1 MPSSADCPALAR
13 RLRHE
18 APTHISW
25 LQLQTGA
32 LAPWHE
38 PPSPIPHMSPPQ
50 RPPSQNLSVT
60 NAANSRLE
68 SFLFP
73 SAIFEQRNQ
82 RSNVCPS
89 EQQSYDKHPQ
99 TPPCA
104 APKFKRIYL
113 PAGSDWFNFW
123 TNERFHGGQRMIVSA
138 PIETIPVFVR
148 AGSIL
153 SLCASVQ

>member
-32 LAPWHE
+32 QAPWHE
-38 PPSPIPHMSPPQ
+38 PPSPIPHMSPHQ

-73 SAIFEQRNQ
+73 STIFEQRNQ

-104 APKFKRIYL
+104 APKSKRKTCLL
-113 PAGSDWFNFW
+113 PAPTAPAVSSDISAVLP
-123 TNERFHGGQRMIVSA
+123 ERTRAKYSLNPFRMTIIFPSIV
-138 PIETIPVFVR
+138 
-148 AGSIL
+148 
-153 SLCASVQ
+153 